1 MKKYRI
7 IRNTEE
13 LSNGEVRHR
22 YTVEF
27 KSKFL
32 WFSWWNEYSFS
43 QWCGAGREY
52 TYQLMDCL
60 TDYKFKHK
68 TDAEKFIQEL
78 IDCEVNSFNF
88 KPIIVSNTIRWIDK
102 LYSGETFSSWYDY
115 EALKNKELEYRKKF
129 ENKVTAVKQTKE
141 IIQN

>member
-1 MKKYRI
+1 MRTYRI

-13 LSNGEVRHR
+13 LSNGEIRHH

-32 WFSWWNEYSFS
+32 WFSWWNEYGFNK
-43 QWCGAGREY
+43 WCGAGHEY

-78 IDCEVNSFNF
+78 IDCEVNDFDF
-88 KPIIVSNTIRWIDK
+88 TPIVVSNDIRWIDK
-102 LYSGETFSSWYDY
+102 VYSNGTFSFCYDY
-115 EALKNKELEYRKKF
+115 ETIKNKELEYREKQR
-129 ENKVTAVKQTKE
+129 NKIVIVKHTRE
-141 IIQN
+141 VV